1 MIERLTPQ
9 QTRPLRRQ
17 MLSDTV
23 YVIFHDVL
31 KTWHK
36 EGKTHLTPQ
45 EICLSARNLCHV
57 ILELPDMEEGIDD
70 ELDDLED
77 EVSDINKTSGYGEED
92 TDGDSAD
99 EMLIEMMAASMLTAL
114 SSKQEKMQEKTQET
128 MQGKKHGKSSL
139 KPVILHIMQRWCDH
153 ELFDTLLDEGC
164 KKEEARLVE
173 GKRNDLLRY
182 ELMEL
187 EREKG
192 DTDHEMRLL
201 IDQLLTPAY
210 GRSVETIKELLLLL
224 NRYNIEHHHSLDTP
238 LLELYKRLDGT
249 SQGVS
254 TGGDNQGIMTGG
266 NLNAGFHLT
275 DPQAAMLAKAIAAN
289 GNQPLLT
296 MS

>member
-45 EICLSARNLCHV
+45 EICLSARNLSHV

-77 EVSDINKTSGYGEED
+77 EASGINKTSGYGEKD
-92 TDGDSAD
+92 MDGDSAD

-114 SSKQEKMQEKTQET
+114 SSKQEK

-173 GKRNDLLRY
+173 GKRNDLLHY

-192 DTDHEMRLL
+192 DTDHEMRLF

-210 GRSVETIKELLLLL
+210 GKSVETIKELLLSL

-238 LLELYKRLDGT
+238 LLELYKRLDGKA
-249 SQGVS
+249 QGVS

-266 NLNAGFHLT
+266 DLNAGFNLT
-275 DPQAAMLAKAIAAN
+275 NAQVEMLAKTIAAN
-289 GNQPLLT
+289 EKQPLLT